1 MRLIE
6 RWTDH
11 RGKGRGRRGGLEALF
26 AGLPEAALWL
36 DPAWQVRDANAALR
50 LALGPALPVRPGMA
64 AHRLFDGESQAAF
77 RAWQGGGA
85 APAEL
90 WLAVPEGRARSP
102 MAPHRIGLPGG
113 DAVLLLQQDL
123 AQRQSLV
130 ARLAEADR
138 LQALGTLAGGIA
150 HDFNNLLSVVLGAT
164 EDALRHP
171 GATADPGLA
180 AELGQV
186 QAAARRGA
194 ALVQQ
199 MLAYA
204 RQQVLAPRLVSL
216 NAAVE
221 GMASLLRPLLG
232 RGISLE
238 LELDQPGRS
247 VLIDPSE
254 LDRVLM
260 NLAMNARQ
268 AMPEGGRL
276 TLRTGRA
283 LLLQPEPAAPEDIPP
298 GRWTVLEVED
308 TGQGIPPALLPRI
321 FEPFFTGRPQQG
333 GTGLGLATVHGILR
347 QSGGFITVRSRPG
360 QGTCFRIL
368 LPRVEA
374 GARPAPPPAAAA
386 SASTAPGG
394 PAGPHTLLLVEDE
407 APLRRLAERALRRA
421 GWTVE
426 VAEDAEAALALI
438 ESKRLSPA
446 LLVSDVVMPGMDGVA
461 LARLLRPRF
470 PDMAVLLVSGYAPSM
485 VEDGLAGASPPHFL
499 AKPYAPAE
507 LVAQVRAILPPEGP
521 PEMAPA
527 AG

>member
-1 MRLIE
+1 MRLLD
-6 RWTDH
+6 RWTGD
-11 RGKGRGRRGGLEALF
+11 RGRRKAPRGALAALF

-36 DPAWQVRDANAALR
+36 DPGWQVRDANAALR

-64 AHRLFDGESQAAF
+64 ADRLFDGDSQAAF
-77 RAWQGGGA
+77 AAWQAGGP

-90 WLAVPEGRARSP
+90 CLAAPEGAKKTP
-102 MAPHRIGLPGG
+102 VAPHRIALPGG
-113 DAVLLLQQDL
+113 DGVLLLQQDV
-123 AQRQSLV
+123 AQRQALA

-150 HDFNNLLSVVLGAT
+150 HDFNNLLTVVLGAT
-164 EDALRHP
+164 DDALRLAGP
-171 GATADPGLA
+171 QADPALA
-180 AELGQV
+180 AELAQV

-216 NAAVE
+216 NGAVE

-238 LELDQPGRS
+238 LELDQPGRP

-268 AMPEGGRL
+268 AMPQGGRL
-276 TLRTGRA
+276 TLRTRRA
-283 LLLQPEPAAPEDIPP
+283 LLLQPEPAEPEEIPP

-308 TGQGIPPALLPRI
+308 TGTGIPPGLLPRI
-321 FEPFFTGRPQQG
+321 FEPFFTGRAQQG

-347 QSGGFITVRSRPG
+347 QSGGFITVRSRAG

-368 LPRVEA
+368 LPRVEEA
-374 GARPAPPPAAAA
+374 ARRPPAIAA
-386 SASTAPGG
+386 SPAVASESAAPGL
-394 PAGPHTLLLVEDE
+394 LLLVEDE

-421 GWTVE
+421 GWVVE

-438 ESKRLSPA
+438 DSKALAPA
-446 LLVSDVVMPGMDGVA
+446 LLVSDVIMPGMDGAA

-470 PDMAVLLVSGYAPSM
+470 PAMAVLLVSGYAPSM
-485 VEDGLAGASPPHFL
+485 VEEGLAGAGAPHFL

-507 LVAQVRAILPPEGP
+507 LVARARAILQGAV
-521 PEMAPA
+521 APA
-527 AG
+527 GG